1 MEKPTKIEA
10 GQRWSWCGTEYV
22 LFDQYPDGDWKGRTK
37 DGKSGA
43 FDRHMLAS
51 PSATFLGGPASPER
65 PVDWAKWLPPR
76 ELPRN
81 PYIVFKAGQIWAV
94 RWDKVDHAAVF
105 RVAKN
110 TACACATPDNH
121 HIQVEFLAGR
131 RTGGGGYS
139 NRDYTE
145 RAVLVADVGCE
156 PTPPEI
162 LYGTGVQ
169 TPPAPPLTLKEA
181 DDAVIARLRA
191 RVAELE
197 KANQGLEAVCA
208 RQHKINE
215 SLATKVHATLPGTD
229 TGKPAH
235 WVPSCDIDCDIPDAP
250 GVLR

>member
-169 TPPAPPLTLKEA
+169 TPPAPPAKPTKHVSPQGISWDERRINGVAMSCLEH
-181 DDAVIARLRA
+181 IQAR
-191 RVAELE
+191 
-197 KANQGLEAVCA
+197 K
-208 RQHKINE
+208 
-215 SLATKVHATLPGTD
+215 
-229 TGKPAH
+229 KPEP
-235 WVPSCDIDCDIPDAP
+235 WRPSIDEFDLLPDAP
-250 GVLR
+250 GVTR